1 VQFKLEVRFTAAIV
15 VYLYGLKVF
24 VIIVLAPSFEVTS
37 FWGVDDKAAGLN
49 REAFSI
55 TPPVPQVGEW

>member
-24 VIIVLAPSFEVTS
+24 VIIVLAPSFEVAS
-37 FWGVDDKAAGLN
+37 FWGLRG
-49 REAFSI
+49 
-55 TPPVPQVGEW
+55 